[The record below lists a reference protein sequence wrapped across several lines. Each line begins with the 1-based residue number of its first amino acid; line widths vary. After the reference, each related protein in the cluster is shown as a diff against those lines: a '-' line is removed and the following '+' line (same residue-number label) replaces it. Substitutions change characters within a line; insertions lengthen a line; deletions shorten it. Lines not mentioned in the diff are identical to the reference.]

1 MNDLI
6 ISHNYS
12 SGTIVSVF
20 PWPLQ
25 SVICSLFFLLFFF
38 SCIFAHIWWH
48 FQLFFL
54 HPIPLTLPSDE
65 NTDVADATTAWLLF
79 ELPGLMGCAAVFS
92 PETAGGWELFFPLKL
107 HFLGHLFQWGQWQR
121 AFRENFQTS
130 TALPAQVLVL
140 MLGKQMPWFF
150 FTWCCVVLSCWYFV
164 LWIQHWIQYN
174 LFNCLSDFPHTPC
187 FLCLTFL
194 KKQILRSICSA
205 FSQFHSFLACSSF
218 IISYCANPEQTGR
231 KFQP

>member
-79 ELPGLMGCAAVFS
+79 ELPGLMGRAAVFS

-140 MLGKQMPWFF
+140 MLGKQMPCFF
-150 FTWCCVVLSCWYFV
+150 LPGVVLFYLAGILYYEFNTEFSIISLIASVISPTLLVSV
-164 LWIQHWIQYN
+164 LDFPQKANSPLYLLSVQPISQLSGLQQFYN
-174 LFNCLSDFPHTPC
+174 LL
-187 FLCLTFL
+187 LC
-194 KKQILRSICSA
+194 
-205 FSQFHSFLACSSF
+205 
-218 IISYCANPEQTGR
+218 
-231 KFQP
+231 

>member
-79 ELPGLMGCAAVFS
+79 ELPGLMGRAAVFS

-150 FTWCCVVLSCWYFV
+150 LPGVVLFY
-164 LWIQHWIQYN
+164 LAGILYYE
-174 LFNCLSDFPHTPC
+174 FNTE
-187 FLCLTFL
+187 
-194 KKQILRSICSA
+194 
-205 FSQFHSFLACSSF
+205 FS
-218 IISYCANPEQTGR
+218 IISLIASVISPTLLVFCAWLSSKS
-231 KFQP
+231 KFSAISAQRSANFTAFWLAAVL